1 MTAIVAL
8 CRVATMKNAKYL
20 ARLFVR
26 NTSGAT
32 AIEYG
37 LIAAAMGLMLI
48 PVMFS
53 LSTTIKESMYDVMLG
68 LFA

>member
-1 MTAIVAL
+1 
-8 CRVATMKNAKYL
+8 MKNAKYL
-20 ARLFVR
+20 AKLFVR
-26 NTSGAT
+26 DTSGAT

-53 LSTTIKESMYDVMLG
+53 LSSTIKTSLFDVMVG
-68 LFA
+68 LFPS

>member
-1 MTAIVAL
+1 
-8 CRVATMKNAKYL
+8 MKKIKYL
-20 ARLFVR
+20 AKLYVN

-48 PVMFS
+48 PVMTMIT
-53 LSTTIKESMYDVMLG
+53 STVQTTMYNVMVG
-68 LFA
+68 LF

>member
-1 MTAIVAL
+1 
-8 CRVATMKNAKYL
+8 MKKIKHLAK
-20 ARLFVR
+20 LFVN

-48 PVMFS
+48 PVM
-53 LSTTIKESMYDVMLG
+53 TTLTSAVRTSMYDVMAG
-68 LFA
+68 LF